1 MSRRPPFGK
10 GGFGV
15 ARKTKVLCPKAE
27 DKKIPV
33 VPPQFTACA
42 ASGIPIDPQS
52 CIGLTRPGLLEFQP
66 GRSERNSAPSFFLP
80 CTHRQF
86 SGKRELARTGFHQR
100 VCLVKLQT
108 SLPLLVFQVKNIWG
122 FCLNIWA
129 KIGIFIQ
136 KTGDPRWRISGMV
149 FILHCCNDTW
159 CRCSWGRDSC
169 CRRCCGLPPFLTR

>member
-1 MSRRPPFGK
+1 MPLQRNIAPWAIIPPPFAHSSQMPPPFRQGRLL
-10 GGFGV
+10 G
-15 ARKTKVLCPKAE
+15 TIEKVLCQKAE

-52 CIGLTRPGLLEFQP
+52 CIGLTRPGLLDFQP

-122 FCLNIWA
+122 FCLNKREKFGISMEENGVFVEKRW
-129 KIGIFIQ
+129 KIMDETYGKKWQ
-136 KTGDPRWRISGMV
+136 
-149 FILHCCNDTW
+149 ILLN
-159 CRCSWGRDSC
+159 
-169 CRRCCGLPPFLTR
+169 